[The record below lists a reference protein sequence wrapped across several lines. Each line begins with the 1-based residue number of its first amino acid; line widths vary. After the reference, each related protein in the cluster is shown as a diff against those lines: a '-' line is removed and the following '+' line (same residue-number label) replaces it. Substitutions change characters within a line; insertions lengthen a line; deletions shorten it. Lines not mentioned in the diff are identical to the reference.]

1 MSNFNQFFKNKGAK
15 QIVDKFFSGLDVYTP
30 YKLTELTFHIEDYH
44 KPASYYIENDLSAT
58 FKVVLDYTIDWDGE
72 VRHSEF
78 EVPKEVDG
86 AFIIEGAY
94 RIATNTLGN
103 DYDCRINMSGTGRHY
118 INFDYDRQYDI
129 TKGTLKIKR
138 VNPELGLPEKV
149 REYAL
154 DEIDQVKGLE
164 KEALRL
170 TDRQSKKLQ
179 IKLDLSY
186 KPEYITKQL
195 IEECIA
201 YGDDRIR
208 DLVIDKRIES
218 VPSGFLNYLFRGN
231 NNRNF
236 YGTHRK
242 IRNYWQKQ
250 GRLQDQVNVLTM
262 LCARY
267 WKGSSDAKKGGSD
280 LQIGPGINA
289 INLQTLTNKI
299 QIPES
304 VAYNSSFSD
313 LICVGA
319 TPVN

>member
-1 MSNFNQFFKNKGAK
+1 MSNFNQFFKNTGAK
-15 QIVDKFFSGLDVYTP
+15 QIVERFFTGADMYSP
-30 YKLTELTFHIEDYH
+30 KYKLTDLTWHIEDDH
-44 KPASYYIENDLSAT
+44 KPASYYIENGLSAT
-58 FKVVLDYTIDWDGE
+58 FKVVLEYTINWDGE
-72 VRHSEF
+72 VRRSEF

-129 TKGTLKIKR
+129 AKGTLKIKKT
-138 VNPELGLPEKV
+138 NPELGLPEKV
-149 REYAL
+149 REYKL

-164 KEALRL
+164 REALRL

-179 IKLDLSY
+179 IKLDLDY
-186 KPEYITKQL
+186 KPEFITKQV
-195 IEECIA
+195 IEECMA

-218 VPSGFLNYLFRGN
+218 VPSGFMNYLFKGN

-236 YGTHRK
+236 YGTRRK
-242 IRNYWQKQ
+242 IQNYWTRY

-267 WKGSSDAKKGGSD
+267 WKGSSDAKQGGSD
-280 LQIGPGINA
+280 VQISPGVNA

-299 QIPES
+299 QIPAS
-304 VAYNSSFSD
+304 VAYNASFAD

-319 TPVN
+319 